1 MGYLGGV
8 QGSLLNEAG
17 TILFGD
23 GDGAAKTVL
32 PKQMAK
38 ARQVKDV
45 FMVKELDGEKKRMWE
60 KDGRDLFDIVRFSI
74 ELIDEHEREE
84 TDK

>member
-1 MGYLGGV
+1 M

-17 TILFGD
+17 TVLFGG

-45 FMVKELDGEKKRMWE
+45 FMVKELEGYEKRMWE
-60 KDGRDLFDIVRFSI
+60 KDGRGLFDRSFF
-74 ELIDEHEREE
+74 D
-84 TDK
+84 